1 MRGPGRDGGFTIVEA
16 LVAFTLLA
24 VLATALYAAF
34 GDSAVRNRLAAR
46 REQAQWAAR
55 SLLDSLA
62 NRDLAAAGRQE
73 RALANGFRGW
83 FEVKPA
89 GEGAG
94 GAYALRAVEIGVIDL
109 QAGEEIVARA
119 STFRLYVP
127 MQQ

>member
-1 MRGPGRDGGFTIVEA
+1 MRGRRRDGGFTIVEA

-34 GDSAVRNRLAAR
+34 GDSAERSRRAAR
-46 REQAQWAAR
+46 REQGQWAAQ
-55 SLLDSLA
+55 SLLDSLS
-62 NRDLAAAGRQE
+62 NRDLAMPGKQE

-83 FEVKPA
+83 FEVTPA
-89 GEGAG
+89 GEEVG
-94 GAYALRAVEIGVIDL
+94 GAYALRAIEIGIVDL
-109 QAGEEIVARA
+109 RAHEEVVARA